1 MLRPVPIRPVQQ
13 TSVHSQFR
21 NQWTEEDSLVSFE
34 KTISLL
40 QQTFE
45 GSEFAN
51 SIYLVGGCVRDRVLN
66 REPEDIDLM
75 VLGTNDS
82 GIRAA
87 TFAAKQLGI
96 YAPGSNPVV
105 YPRFGT
111 ALVHLKD
118 RLPLE
123 FVGVEVG
130 PDGEESALLAEAR
143 RRDFT
148 INTLA
153 QRLFSDEIIDPLKM
167 GLTDVEARRIVTPI
181 DPNLTFDDDPLR
193 LVRAARFA
201 NSYGFE
207 LDPQLIGSMRSDTGL
222 IKLVSAERIRT
233 ELSKVLVSD
242 SPGRGLRLLQ
252 DTGVLEEILPEVTA
266 MGGVTQNRFHHGD
279 VLDHSLAALDSS
291 PPRLLVRIAALF
303 HDVGKV
309 ATRTE
314 VDGKVQFIGHERA
327 GARTVRSIM
336 RRLKF
341 GNSDIQAVSNII
353 AHHMDLKIGGPDS
366 SGLKDRQLRRFINQ
380 VGSLLDDSLDTI
392 HADNVSHAPE
402 FCMPDQVRNIRRR
415 ISDWD
420 LDRYVI
426 PVLPI
431 DGNDAIAVGAKG
443 RRIGEILNRIT
454 RKYLDNDGISRETAI
469 RIATDMANDR
479 RASV

>member
-1 MLRPVPIRPVQQ
+1 
-13 TSVHSQFR
+13 
-21 NQWTEEDSLVSFE
+21 
-34 KTISLL
+34 
-40 QQTFE
+40 
-45 GSEFAN
+45 
-51 SIYLVGGCVRDRVLN
+51 
-66 REPEDIDLM
+66 M
-75 VLGTNDS
+75 VLRTSDS

-96 YAPGSNPVV
+96 YSPGSNPVV

-111 ALVHLKD
+111 ALVHLKNG
-118 RLPLE
+118 LPLE

-130 PDGEESALLAEAR
+130 PDGEELALLAEAR

-153 QRLFSDEIIDPLKM
+153 QWLFADEIMDPLKR
-167 GLTDVEARRIVTPI
+167 GLADLEARRIVTPI
-181 DPNLTFDDDPLR
+181 DPNLTFADDPLR

-201 NSYGFE
+201 NSYEFD
-207 LDPQLIGSMRSDTGL
+207 LDLQLVSSMRGNAGL

-233 ELSKVLVSD
+233 ELSKILVSN

-266 MGGVTQNRFHHGD
+266 MGGVTQNAYHHSD

-291 PPRLLVRIAALF
+291 PPRLLVRIAALL
-303 HDVGKV
+303 HDVGKI

-314 VDGKVQFIGHERA
+314 IDGKVQFIGHERA

-341 GNSDIQAVSNII
+341 GNSDNHAVSNIV

-366 SGLKDRQLRRFINQ
+366 TGLKDRQLRRFINQ
-380 VGSLLDDSLDTI
+380 VGSLLEDSLDTI

-402 FCMPDQVRNIRRR
+402 FCMPDQVRIIRQR

-420 LDRYVI
+420 LDRYVN

-431 DGNDAIAVGAKG
+431 DGNDVLAVGAKG
-443 RRIGEILNRIT
+443 RRIGEILGRIT
-454 RKYLDNDGISRETAI
+454 RNYLDNDGISRETAI
-469 RIATDMANDR
+469 RIATDMANDD
-479 RASV
+479 RASA